1 MTGMPTMK
9 RHTHLHR
16 TLLAA
21 SVVLGLALVTG
32 CGQKGPEAAA
42 DAVAQ
47 LLLLANADLVAIG
60 TGEFG
65 SGPVIS
71 GSLEPEKQA
80 DLRAEV
86 SAIVLQVFKNNGDK
100 VQKGDLLVRL
110 DDTSLRENLSSAQ
123 EAERASQQA
132 FDQAQRQFERLKTLS
147 SSGAVSTQNLEDA
160 EIRRNNS
167 QSDLAAAKAR
177 VVQSRQQMEKTEVRA
192 PFAGIISARAVSN
205 GDTAQVG
212 KALLKVIDPSS
223 IRFDGLI
230 AAEQVNQV
238 QVGNPVRFRVNG
250 YENQQFDGT
259 IERVSPMAN
268 SVTRQVEVAVRI
280 QSTGAPLVAGLF
292 AEGRVQSES
301 RAALMLPES
310 ALVRQG
316 DHAFVWRVKD
326 GLLNKVEVQLGSR
339 DIREGDFEI
348 KSGVQAGEQVLR
360 HPHSQLKDG
369 VSVTLDTAAV
379 AKNN

>member
-1 MTGMPTMK
+1 MK

-21 SVVLGLALVTG
+21 SIVLGLGVLAG
-32 CGQKGPEAAA
+32 CGQQGPQQAA
-42 DAVAQ
+42 DAIAQ
-47 LLLLANADLVAIG
+47 PLLLASADLVALG
-60 TGEFG
+60 TGELG
-65 SGPVIS
+65 TGPVIS
-71 GSLEPEKQA
+71 GSLQPEKQA

-86 SAIVLQVFKNNGDK
+86 SAVVMQVFKHNGDK
-100 VQKGDLLVRL
+100 VQQGDLLVRL
-110 DDTSLRENLSSAQ
+110 DDTYLRENLTSAE

-147 SSGAVSTQNLEDA
+147 STGAVSTQNLEDA
-160 EIRRNNS
+160 EIRRNNA

-192 PFAGIISARAVSN
+192 PFAGIISERAVSN

-230 AAEQVNQV
+230 AAEQVTQV
-238 QVGNPVRFRVNG
+238 KVGNPVRFRING
-250 YENQQFDGT
+250 YENQQFDGV

-292 AEGRVQSES
+292 AEGRVQTES

-316 DHAFVWRVKD
+316 DHNYVWRVKD
-326 GLLNKVEVQLGSR
+326 GVLSKVEVMIGNR
-339 DIREGDFEI
+339 DIREGNFEI
-348 KSGVQAGEQVLR
+348 KSGVLAGEQVLR

-369 VSVTLDTAAV
+369 ASVTLDTAAV
-379 AKNN
+379 ANNN

>member
-1 MTGMPTMK
+1 MK

-21 SVVLGLALVTG
+21 SIVLGLGVLAG
-32 CGQKGPEAAA
+32 CGQQGPQQAA
-42 DAVAQ
+42 DAIAQ
-47 LLLLANADLVAIG
+47 PLLLASADLIALG
-60 TGEFG
+60 TGELG
-65 SGPVIS
+65 TGPVIS
-71 GSLEPEKQA
+71 GSLQPEKQA

-86 SAIVLQVFKNNGDK
+86 SAVVMQVFKHNGDK
-100 VQKGDLLVRL
+100 VQQGDLLVRL
-110 DDTSLRENLSSAQ
+110 DDTYLRENLTSAE

-147 SSGAVSTQNLEDA
+147 STGAVSTQNLEDA
-160 EIRRNNS
+160 EIRRNNA

-192 PFAGIISARAVSN
+192 PFAGIISERAVSN

-230 AAEQVNQV
+230 AAEQVTQV
-238 QVGNPVRFRVNG
+238 KVGNPVRFRING
-250 YENQQFDGT
+250 YENQQFDGV

-292 AEGRVQSES
+292 AEGRVQTES

-316 DHAFVWRVKD
+316 DHNYVWRVKD
-326 GLLNKVEVQLGSR
+326 GVLSKVEVMIGNR
-339 DIREGDFEI
+339 DIREGNFEI
-348 KSGVQAGEQVLR
+348 KSGVLAGEQVLR

-369 VSVTLDTAAV
+369 ASVTLDTAAV
-379 AKNN
+379 ANNN

>member
-1 MTGMPTMK
+1 MK

-21 SVVLGLALVTG
+21 SVVLGLGVLAG
-32 CGQKGPEAAA
+32 CGQQGPEQAAE
-42 DAVAQ
+42 AVAQ
-47 LLLLANADLVAIG
+47 PLLLASADLVALG
-60 TGEFG
+60 TGELG
-65 SGPVIS
+65 TGPVLS
-71 GSLEPEKQA
+71 GSLQPEKQA

-86 SAIVLQVFKNNGDK
+86 SAVVMQVFKHNGDK

-110 DDTSLRENLSSAQ
+110 DDTYLRENLASAE

-147 SSGAVSTQNLEDA
+147 STGAVSTQNLEDA
-160 EIRRNNS
+160 EIRRNNA

-192 PFAGIISARAVSN
+192 PFAGIISERSVSN

-230 AAEQVNQV
+230 AAEQVTQV
-238 QVGNPVRFRVNG
+238 KVGNPVRFRING
-250 YENQQFDGT
+250 YENQQFDGV

-280 QSTGAPLVAGLF
+280 QGAGAPLVAGLF
-292 AEGRVQSES
+292 AEGRVQTDS
-301 RAALMLPES
+301 RPALMLPES

-316 DHAFVWRVKD
+316 DHNYVWRVKD
-326 GLLNKVEVQLGSR
+326 GVLSKVEVMVGNR
-339 DIREGDFEI
+339 DIREGSYEI
-348 KSGVQAGEQVLR
+348 KAGVQAGEQVLR

-369 VSVTLDTAAV
+369 ASVTLDTAAV
-379 AKNN
+379 ANNN

>member
-1 MTGMPTMK
+1 MK

-21 SVVLGLALVTG
+21 SVVLGLGVLAG
-32 CGQKGPEAAA
+32 CGQQGPEQAAE
-42 DAVAQ
+42 AVAQ
-47 LLLLANADLVAIG
+47 PLLLASADLIALG
-60 TGEFG
+60 TGELG
-65 SGPVIS
+65 TGPVIS
-71 GSLEPEKQA
+71 GSLQPEKQA

-86 SAIVLQVFKNNGDK
+86 SAVVMQVFKHNGDK

-110 DDTSLRENLSSAQ
+110 DDTYLRENLASAE

-147 SSGAVSTQNLEDA
+147 STGAVSTQNLEDA
-160 EIRRNNS
+160 EIRRNNA

-192 PFAGIISARAVSN
+192 PFAGIISERSVSN

-230 AAEQVNQV
+230 AAEQVTQV
-238 QVGNPVRFRVNG
+238 KVGNPVRFRING
-250 YENQQFDGT
+250 YENQQFDGV

-268 SVTRQVEVAVRI
+268 SVTRQVEIAVRI
-280 QSTGAPLVAGLF
+280 QGTGAPLVAGLF
-292 AEGRVQSES
+292 AEGRVQTDS
-301 RAALMLPES
+301 RPALMLPES

-316 DHAFVWRVKD
+316 DHNYVWRVKD
-326 GLLNKVEVQLGSR
+326 GVLSKVEVMVGNR
-339 DIREGDFEI
+339 DIREGSYEI
-348 KSGVQAGEQVLR
+348 KAGVLAGEQVLR

-369 VSVTLDTAAV
+369 ASVTLDTAAV
-379 AKNN
+379 ANNN

>member
-1 MTGMPTMK
+1 MK

-21 SVVLGLALVTG
+21 SVVIGLGVLAG
-32 CGQKGPEAAA
+32 CGQQGSEAAA

-47 LLLLANADLVAIG
+47 PLLLASADLVALG
-60 TGEFG
+60 TGELG
-65 SGPVIS
+65 TGPVIS
-71 GSLEPEKQA
+71 GSLQPEKQA

-86 SAIVLQVFKNNGDK
+86 SAVVLQVFKHNGDK

-110 DDTSLRENLSSAQ
+110 DDTYLRENLASAE

-147 SSGAVSTQNLEDA
+147 STGAVSTQNLEDA
-160 EIRRNNS
+160 EIRRNNA

-192 PFAGIISARAVSN
+192 PFAGIISERAVSN

-230 AAEQVNQV
+230 AAEQVTQV
-238 QVGNPVRFRVNG
+238 KAGNPVRFRING
-250 YENQQFDGT
+250 YENQQFDGV

-280 QSTGAPLVAGLF
+280 QGTGAPLVAGLF
-292 AEGRVQSES
+292 AEGRVQTDS

-316 DHAFVWRVKD
+316 DHNYVWRVKD
-326 GLLNKVEVQLGSR
+326 GVLSKVEVMIGNR
-339 DIREGDFEI
+339 DIREGSYEI
-348 KSGVQAGEQVLR
+348 KSGVLAGEQVLR

-369 VSVTLDTAAV
+369 ASVTLDTAAV
-379 AKNN
+379 ANNN

>member
-1 MTGMPTMK
+1 MK

-21 SVVLGLALVTG
+21 SVVLGLGVLAG
-32 CGQKGPEAAA
+32 CGQQGPEQAAE
-42 DAVAQ
+42 AVAQ
-47 LLLLANADLVAIG
+47 PLLLASADLIALG
-60 TGEFG
+60 TGELG
-65 SGPVIS
+65 TGPVIS
-71 GSLEPEKQA
+71 GSLQPEKQA

-86 SAIVLQVFKNNGDK
+86 SAVVMKVFKHNGDK

-110 DDTSLRENLSSAQ
+110 DDTYLRENLASAE

-147 SSGAVSTQNLEDA
+147 STGAVSTQNLEDA
-160 EIRRNNS
+160 EIRRNNA

-192 PFAGIISARAVSN
+192 PFAGIISERSVSN

-230 AAEQVNQV
+230 AAEQVTQV
-238 QVGNPVRFRVNG
+238 KVGNPVRFRING
-250 YENQQFDGT
+250 YENQQFDGV

-280 QSTGAPLVAGLF
+280 QGAGAPLVAGLF
-292 AEGRVQSES
+292 AEGRVQTDS
-301 RAALMLPES
+301 RPALMVPES

-316 DHAFVWRVKD
+316 DHNYVWRVKD
-326 GLLNKVEVQLGSR
+326 GVLSKVEVMVGNR
-339 DIREGDFEI
+339 DIREGSYEI
-348 KSGVQAGEQVLR
+348 KAGVQAGEQVLR

-369 VSVTLDTAAV
+369 ASVTLDTAAV
-379 AKNN
+379 ANNN